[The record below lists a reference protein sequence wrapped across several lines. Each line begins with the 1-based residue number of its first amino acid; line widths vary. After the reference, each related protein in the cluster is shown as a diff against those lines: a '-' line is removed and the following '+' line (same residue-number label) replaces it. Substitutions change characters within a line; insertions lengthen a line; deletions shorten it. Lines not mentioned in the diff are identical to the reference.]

1 MEKKTS
7 EDFVQKYVENSLNPN
22 KRVIIL
28 HIISWLKD
36 EKLQNIVLRGLY
48 MSKWQKQQYFRSK
61 SGKI

>member
-28 HIISWLKD
+28 PIILWLKD
-36 EKLQNIVLRGLY
+36 EILQNIVLCGLH
-48 MSKWQKQQYFRSK
+48 
-61 SGKI
+61 G